1 MKAPLLFLRL
11 SAFVFISLMGL
22 SSYGQD
28 SHNQALTKSL
38 EKLQKSSGYVG
49 FSVAVVNKDGVLY
62 QNAFGHADLKNK
74 QPYTTGTVQ
83 NIASVSKTVIGVALM
98 KAVELGYFTLD
109 TPINDILPW
118 AVTNPETHAP
128 ILVKHLATH
137 TSGILD
143 REEVYGKIFTFN
155 TFSDSSAPLY
165 NWMKKEAVLTNRTD
179 TTLASFLKEYVTA
192 NGQHYSV
199 KNFTSAGPGT
209 TYAYSNIGSALA
221 AYLIEV
227 KAGMPFSAFC
237 KKHIFKPLGMQ
248 QTAWFLTPDLA
259 QASSKNYSY
268 KKKAYPLYSE
278 ITYPDGS
285 LHTNL
290 QDLSRFL
297 QEMIKGFQG
306 TGTLLPGTAYAQLFQ
321 KQFSEENAPQDIK
334 ASEPNSGIF
343 WAHRKN
349 GQIGHTGGDLGVTT
363 LLYFDPATGIGKIF
377 MANTELDNPSTGKVN
392 QKLAEHLT
400 AIWKALDAVKE

>member
-1 MKAPLLFLRL
+1 LKFTHLTRRIPVLIVFLLVGY
-11 SAFVFISLMGL
+11 SSLGQ
-22 SSYGQD
+22 SSP
-28 SHNQALTKSL
+28 HQALTKSL
-38 EKLQKSSGYVG
+38 EKLYKASGFVG
-49 FSVAVVNKDGVLY
+49 FSVAVVNKDKVVYEQALGY
-62 QNAFGHADLKNK
+62 ADLEKK
-74 QPYTTGTVQ
+74 KPYTTGTVQ

-98 KAVELGYFTLD
+98 KAVELGYFTLE

-118 AVTNPETHAP
+118 PVINPHNSSP

-137 TSGILD
+137 TSGIVN
-143 REEVYGKIFTFN
+143 REEIYGKIFTL
-155 TFSDSSAPLY
+155 TQFSDPKAPLY
-165 NWMKKEAVLTNRTD
+165 KWLKKEATVPARAD
-179 TTLASFLKEYVTA
+179 TTLATFLQEYFMQ
-192 NGQHYSV
+192 NGQHYSAN
-199 KNFTSAGPGT
+199 NFGKSVPGT

-227 KAGMPFSAFC
+227 KAGISFAEFC
-237 KKHIFKPLGMQ
+237 DTHIFQPLGMR
-248 QTAWFLTPDLA
+248 QTAWFLTPELA

-268 KKKAYPLYSE
+268 KKQAYPLYSE

-290 QDLSRFL
+290 HDLSRFL
-297 QEMIKGFQG
+297 QEMIKGHQG
-306 TGTLLPGTAYAQLFQ
+306 QSTLLPASQFATLFQ
-321 KQFSEENAPQDIK
+321 KQFPADTLPEGIK

-343 WAHRKN
+343 WVHRKN

-363 LLYFDPATGIGKIF
+363 LMYFDPASGIGKIF

-392 QKLAEHLT
+392 QKLAEHMA